1 MSKIVLPP
9 VGTDGVVHKGLTVTK
24 SFHSNNSE
32 NSLIVIGEGIDR
44 DSSLPK
50 DASPKQ
56 RE

>member
-1 MSKIVLPP
+1 MLPP